1 MAKTVKT
8 VKTQTR
14 IVYTKPNGSK
24 EEVATLND
32 GLNFKADD
40 GSIVAKKLN
49 ETLDIT
55 GGADKDGLTDKNI
68 GVNNKNGKLT
78 VQLAKDIN
86 LTDAGSVTIGD
97 TKLNNNS
104 LTVGGANKVTVDGE
118 TGTIKG
124 LTNTTWDPN
133 ATYTGG
139 QAATQ
144 EQLKSAGDQLTTKG
158 LNFAGNQGAEIHK
171 DLGQTLAVK
180 GSFG

>member
-1 MAKTVKT
+1 MKIENTGNNV
-8 VKTQTR
+8 
-14 IVYTKPNGSK
+14 IVN
-24 EEVATLND
+24 LN
-32 GLNFKADD
+32 
-40 GSIVAKKLN
+40 
-49 ETLDIT
+49 
-55 GGADKDGLTDKNI
+55 
-68 GVNNKNGKLT
+68 
-78 VQLAKDIN
+78 KDID
-86 LTDAGSVTIGD
+86 LTKDGSVTIGD

-104 LTVGGANKVTVDGE
+104 LIVGGANKLTVDGK
-118 TGTIKG
+118 TGIIKG

-180 GSFG
+180 GALANDAAASAKNVRVDSENGELIVKISENPVFTTVQAGKDGDRSVLINDGLTITNVG